1 MTRTELSGVYRGY
14 VACLNGQDWTRLD
27 QFVDDEVIYNGQQF
41 GAERYRRMLENDFFE
56 IPDLHFTIE
65 LMISEPPYVAS
76 RLGFNCA
83 PKGMFLGLHVG
94 GRRVSF
100 TENVFYRFQRRKIE
114 QVWSVI
120 DKAAIEAQI

>member
-1 MTRTELSGVYRGY
+1 MTRTDLSGVYRGY
-14 VACLNGQDWTRLD
+14 VACLNRQDWTRLD
-27 QFVDDEVIYNGQQF
+27 QFVDDKVIYNGQQF
-41 GAERYRRMLENDFFE
+41 GVERYRRMLENDFFE
-56 IPDLHFTIE
+56 IPDLYFTIE
-65 LMISEPPYVAS
+65 LMIFEPPYVAS
-76 RLGFNCA
+76 RLGFNCT
-83 PKGMFLGLHVG
+83 PKGMFLGLHVA

>member
-1 MTRTELSGVYRGY
+1 MTRTDLSGVYRGY
-14 VACLNGQDWTRLD
+14 VACLNSQDWTRLE
-27 QFVDDEVIYNGQQF
+27 QFVDDKVIYNGQQF
-41 GAERYRRMLENDFFE
+41 GVERYRRMLENDFFE
-56 IPDLHFTIE
+56 IPDLYFTIE
-65 LMISEPPYVAS
+65 LMISDPPYVAS
-76 RLGFNCA
+76 RLGFNCT
-83 PKGMFLGLHVG
+83 PKGMFLGLRVA

>member
-27 QFVDDEVIYNGQQF
+27 QFVDDKVIYNGQRF
-41 GAERYRRMLENDFFE
+41 GVERYRRMLENDFFE

-76 RLGFNCA
+76 RLGFNCT
-83 PKGMFLGLHVG
+83 PKGMFLGLHVA
-94 GRRVSF
+94 GRRVLI
-100 TENVFYRFQRRKIE
+100 YRECILSISAPKDRAGVVR
-114 QVWSVI
+114 
-120 DKAAIEAQI
+120 DR